1 MSDFQIVQ
9 QAVAQLHSHYNL
21 SCLDAM
27 KWNGGLSKTATP
39 RLRCTS
45 SRLLAEPRDLEIKV
59 KKPVAGF
66 EV

>member
-1 MSDFQIVQ
+1 MSDFQVVQ

-27 KWNGGLSKTATP
+27 KWTLSLSKSSNP
-39 RLRCTS
+39 QLHCTS

-59 KKPVAGF
+59 KKPVAGI